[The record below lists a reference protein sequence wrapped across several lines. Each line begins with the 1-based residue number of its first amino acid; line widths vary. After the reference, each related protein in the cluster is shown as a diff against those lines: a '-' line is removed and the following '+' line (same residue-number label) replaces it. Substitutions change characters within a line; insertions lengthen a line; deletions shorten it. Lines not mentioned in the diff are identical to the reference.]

1 MKSLELTSLIH
12 ELHELETRSCLI
24 EQQGKMI
31 LEYYREPEI
40 ANEHYKIN
48 SCTKSVLSAL
58 VCIAIDQQIVPQ
70 PDTPI
75 LEFFPRLSED
85 SDPQKR
91 DITIEHLL
99 TMSAGFNWTEFG
111 GQNSFPTMSKTSD
124 WVRFVLSQPLSDVPG
139 TRMEY
144 SSGCSQLLTT
154 ILRHASGQTVAEFA
168 EQQLFQ
174 PLGIDSYYWE
184 TDPQGTHTG
193 GFGLR
198 LKPLDMLKFGRLYL
212 NEGGWDG
219 RQLIQTETV
228 RYSTRPFLPAAKP
241 QKAFYGWHWWT
252 SSFREDTGLYKTA
265 KSTETAYYYAL
276 GFGGQYIV
284 VIPSYD
290 MVVVVTADKFK
301 KKRTPVDIFR
311 QYIVP
316 LLLQQA

>member
-31 LEYYREPEI
+31 LEYYREPAI
-40 ANEHYKIN
+40 TNELYKIN

-58 VCIAIDQQIVPQ
+58 VSIAIDQQIVPQ
-70 PDTPI
+70 SDTPI
-75 LEFFPRLSED
+75 LEFFPRLAED

-91 DITIEHLL
+91 EITIEHLL

-124 WVRFVLSQPLSDVPG
+124 WVQFVLSQPLSDPPG

-144 SSGCSQLLTT
+144 SSGCSQLLAT

-174 PLGIDSYYWE
+174 PLGIESYYWE

-198 LKPLDMLKFGRLYL
+198 LKPMDMLKFGRLYL

-219 RQLIQTETV
+219 RQLIQKETV
-228 RYSTRPFLPAAKP
+228 RYSTRPFLPAVKP

-252 SSFREDTGLYKTA
+252 SSFLDDTGLDKTT
-265 KSTETAYYYAL
+265 KSTETEYYYAL

-284 VIPSYD
+284 VVPSYD

-316 LLLQQA
+316 LLLQQT

>member
-1 MKSLELTSLIH
+1 MNSLELKPLIH
-12 ELHELETRSCLI
+12 VLNELETRSCLI
-24 EQQGKMI
+24 EQQGNMI
-31 LEYYREPEI
+31 LNYYREPQI
-40 ANEHYKIN
+40 ANELYKIN
-48 SCTKSVLSAL
+48 SCTKSVISAL
-58 VCIAIDQQIVPQ
+58 VSIAMNQQQGPK
-70 PDTPI
+70 PETPI
-75 LEFFPRLSED
+75 LEFFPQLATD
-85 SDPQKR
+85 SDSRKH

-124 WVRFVLSQPLSDVPG
+124 WVQFVLSQPLSDVPG

-144 SSGCSQLLTT
+144 SSGCSQLLAT
-154 ILRHASGQTVAEFA
+154 ILRHVSGQTVAEFA

-174 PLGIDSYYWE
+174 PLGIESYHWE

-193 GFGLR
+193 GFGLHLR
-198 LKPLDMLKFGRLYL
+198 PMDMLKFGQLYL
-212 NEGGWDG
+212 NEGGWEG
-219 RQLIQTETV
+219 RQIIQAETV

-252 SSFREDTGLYKTA
+252 SSFSDGTDTG
-265 KSTETAYYYAL
+265 SETDYFYAL

-284 VIPSYD
+284 VVPSYD

-316 LLLQQA
+316 LLLQQNE

>member
-31 LEYYREPEI
+31 LEYYREPAI
-40 ANEHYKIN
+40 TNELYKIN

-58 VCIAIDQQIVPQ
+58 VSIAIDQQIVPQ
-70 PDTPI
+70 SDTAI
-75 LEFFPRLSED
+75 LEFFPRLAED

-91 DITIEHLL
+91 EITIEHLL

-124 WVRFVLSQPLSDVPG
+124 WVQFVLSQPLSDLPG

-144 SSGCSQLLTT
+144 SSGCSQLLAT
-154 ILRHASGQTVAEFA
+154 ILRHACGQTVAEFA

-174 PLGIDSYYWE
+174 PLGIESYYWE

-193 GFGLR
+193 GFGLH
-198 LKPLDMLKFGRLYL
+198 LKPMDMLKFGRLYL

-219 RQLIQTETV
+219 RQLIQKETV
-228 RYSTRPFLPAAKP
+228 RYSTRPFLPAVKP

-252 SSFREDTGLYKTA
+252 SSFLDDTGLDKTA
-265 KSTETAYYYAL
+265 KSTETEYYYAL

-284 VIPSYD
+284 VVPSYD